1 MLERL
6 IRKIKQS
13 LEVRPKRVSLLLEN
27 AVDDPPPGITSAK
40 LAEIATLL
48 LRGQNSPLRA
58 VMAPGPEDDWEK
70 MRKGITARPGTT
82 MESGMEN
89 APGLTVSIRVE
100 KPLTR
105 EEAAALG
112 KSTMDIVPRAIA
124 DASGMHRDR
133 GKNGET
139 GETREERT

>member
-13 LEVRPKRVSLLLEN
+13 LAVRRNGVNLLLEI
-27 AVDDPPPGITSAK
+27 AVDDPPAGITSAK
-40 LAEIATLL
+40 LSEIATLL

-70 MRKGITARPGTT
+70 MRKGVTARPGTT
-82 MESGMEN
+82 MDDTQ
-89 APGLTVSIRVE
+89 GLTVHIRIQ

-112 KSTMDIVPRAIA
+112 ETVIDIVPRAIA
-124 DASGMHRDR
+124 GASGMHRDR
-133 GKNGET
+133 GEDGET
-139 GETREERT
+139 LEEERT